1 MQENIDIIRYFMEQ
15 YDKEI
20 SEIKKLN
27 ILIAGKTGVGKST
40 LINAVFREELART
53 GVGVPVTQHLQR
65 ITKKGIPL
73 VIYDTKGLELDSE
86 TQAQIRAEIMQE
98 IAKPLRRRDENEM
111 IHLAWYCVN
120 ASSNRIESYE
130 MDWIR
135 ELAQHLPVI
144 LVLTQAIGE
153 NYVELFHEIEAQ
165 NLPIEAI
172 VPVLAKPY
180 PISRDLTLRPKG
192 LQALVDR
199 TLELVPEAF
208 QTAFINAQKVDIK
221 RKLERANLAVLGYTS
236 TAFAAGFTPI
246 PFADAAVLV
255 PMQIGMIAHLTSIF
269 GLPLDRSL
277 LSSIISSVAG
287 TGGATMLGR
296 NITASLLKLI
306 PGAGQ
311 VTGGLIQG
319 GTAAGLTAALGYAY
333 NQVMYRIAATVY
345 RDGRINHEEFSRL
358 LKESL
363 EKEILRNKKSFLS
376 KDKKQPPQLAPP
388 PLPEDEGEAPDHDE
402 KK

>member
-1 MQENIDIIRYFMEQ
+1 MQNNIDIVRYFTEQ
-15 YDKEI
+15 YEKEVK
-20 SEIKKLN
+20 ELKTLN

-53 GVGVPVTQHLQR
+53 GVGVPVTQHLNK
-65 ITKKGIPL
+65 ISKKGVPL

-86 TQAQIRAEIMQE
+86 TQEQIRKEIMDE
-98 IAKPLRRRDENEM
+98 ITKPLRRNDQDEM
-111 IHLAWYCVN
+111 IHIAWYCIN
-120 ASSNRIESYE
+120 ASSNRIESFE
-130 MDWIR
+130 MEWIR
-135 ELAQHLPVI
+135 ELAKHVPVI
-144 LVLTQAIGE
+144 LVLTQSIGE
-153 NYVELFHEIEAQ
+153 NYLELFHEIERQ
-165 NLPIEAI
+165 GLPIEAI

-180 PISRDLTLRPKG
+180 PISRDYKLPAKG

-199 TLELVPEAF
+199 TMELVPEAL

-221 RKLERANLAVLGYTS
+221 RKLDRANRAVLGYTS
-236 TAFAAGFTPI
+236 TAFATGFTPI

-277 LSSIISSVAG
+277 LSSVISSLAG
-287 TGGATMLGR
+287 TGGATMIGR
-296 NITASLLKLI
+296 NITGSLLKLI

-319 GTAAGLTAALGYAY
+319 GTAAALTAALGYAY
-333 NQVMYRIAATVY
+333 NQVMYRIAGRVY
-345 RDGRINHEEFSRL
+345 RSGKINNEEFARM

-363 EKEILRNKKSFLS
+363 EKEILRNKKNFLRRG
-376 KDKKQPPQLAPP
+376 KDDKVELPPP
-388 PLPEDEGEAPDHDE
+388 PLPDEENEED
-402 KK
+402 